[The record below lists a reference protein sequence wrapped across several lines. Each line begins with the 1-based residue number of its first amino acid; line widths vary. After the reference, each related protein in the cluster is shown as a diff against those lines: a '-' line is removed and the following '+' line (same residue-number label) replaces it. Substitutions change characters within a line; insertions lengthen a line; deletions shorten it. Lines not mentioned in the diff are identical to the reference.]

1 MSPGPRAVDVTL
13 SAEERAEL
21 SRWVSGVVAPRFV
34 ERARIVLACADGA
47 PNARVATE
55 VGVTVATVRKWR
67 GKFAAERLAGLE
79 DAARIGRPK
88 ADLVLSE
95 AERDQLTQ
103 WARRAK
109 TAQYLALRARIV
121 LRCAEGGTNRQA
133 AIDLGVDEST
143 VERWRARF
151 IAKRLDGLSDEPR
164 VGRPPSILLDQV
176 EDVIVATLESSP
188 GKDTHW
194 SRASMAER
202 TGLSKSTIGR
212 IWKRFDLKPHLQ
224 DSFKLSTDPQ
234 FVAKVVDV
242 VGLYHHPPEKA
253 VVLCVDEKSQIQALD
268 RSQLVLPIMPGM
280 PERRTHDYYRHG
292 ITSLFAAFNIAD
304 GTVISALHRRH
315 RAIEF
320 KKFLVTIDKAVPADL
335 DVHLVCDNYAT
346 HNTAEIKTWLGR
358 HPRFHVHFTPTG
370 SSWMNQVERWFGLL
384 TDKLIRRGVHTSV
397 KALEDDITAWID
409 TWNENPRP
417 FTWTKTADEILNS
430 LADYLTKV
438 GTSSRKTGQN

>member
-1 MSPGPRAVDVTL
+1 MSPGPRAVEVTL

-47 PNARVATE
+47 PNARVAAE
-55 VGVTVATVRKWR
+55 VGVTVSTVRKWR

-95 AERDQLTQ
+95 AERDQLTR

-151 IAKRLDGLSDEPR
+151 ITKRLDGLSDEPR

-176 EDVIVATLESSP
+176 EDVIVATLESTP

-194 SRASMAER
+194 SRASMAQR

-268 RSQLVLPIMPGM
+268 RSQLVLPMMPGM

-292 ITSLFAAFNIAD
+292 ITGLFAAFNIAD
-304 GTVISALHRRH
+304 GTVISEPHRRH

-320 KKFLVTIDKAVPADL
+320 KKFLVTIDKTVPDSL
-335 DVHLVCDNYAT
+335 DVHLVCDNCED
-346 HNTAEIKTWLGR
+346 H
-358 HPRFHVHFTPTG
+358 
-370 SSWMNQVERWFGLL
+370 
-384 TDKLIRRGVHTSV
+384 GVPQG
-397 KALEDDITAWID
+397 AGA
-409 TWNENPRP
+409 
-417 FTWTKTADEILNS
+417 
-430 LADYLTKV
+430 
-438 GTSSRKTGQN
+438 